1 MKKIKAIFYGSLTL
15 LCVSLLL
22 TACGGDP
29 EGPKID
35 PNAAENMEKAK
46 KVFYAVPSPSELAL
60 MIRKTGANFDK
71 KILNSVDNAGN
82 YETIKSKALAL
93 GVYGADL
100 SYVSAFDQTQEALSY
115 MNACK
120 KLADGLGITGAID
133 QKTLERMEVNLNK
146 KDSLLKIIA
155 DTYMETDE
163 YLKSNESETVAAL
176 VVAGGYIE
184 GLYISVQ
191 VAKSNQNNT
200 EILARIA
207 EQKDVMENLFG
218 LLSANKDEP
227 SVQEVITEL
236 TPIKTL
242 FDKIQTAVVNQTV
255 QTDTVNNKTNLAG
268 KSDSKI
274 SAEQLEELNTLISAI
289 RNKLTA

>member
-1 MKKIKAIFYGSLTL
+1 MRKIKAIFFGSLTVL
-15 LCVSLLL
+15 SVSLIL

-29 EGPKID
+29 EGPKVD
-35 PNAAENMEKAK
+35 PNAAESMDKAK

-71 KILNSVDNAGN
+71 KILNPVDNAGN
-82 YETIKSKALAL
+82 YETIKSKAIAL
-93 GVYGADL
+93 GIYGADL

-133 QKTLERMEVNLNK
+133 QKTLERMEANLNK
-146 KDSLLKIIA
+146 KDSLLNIIA

-191 VAKSNQNNT
+191 VAAANQNNT

-207 EQKDVMENLFG
+207 EQKDVVENLFG
-218 LLSANKDEP
+218 LLNANKDEP
-227 SVQEVITEL
+227 SVQEVITEM
-236 TPIKTL
+236 TPVKNL
-242 FDKIQTAVVNQTV
+242 LEKIQSTPVTQTV
-255 QTDTVNNKTNLAG
+255 QTDTANRKTNVAG
-268 KSDSKI
+268 KSDAKI
-274 SAEQLEELNTLISAI
+274 TTEQLAELNTLISAI
-289 RNKLTA
+289 RTKLIS